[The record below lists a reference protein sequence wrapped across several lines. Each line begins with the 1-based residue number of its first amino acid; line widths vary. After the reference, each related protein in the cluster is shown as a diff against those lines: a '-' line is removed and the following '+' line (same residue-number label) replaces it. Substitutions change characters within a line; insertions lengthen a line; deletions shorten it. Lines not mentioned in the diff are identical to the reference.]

1 MGVIMLIL
9 KAVPK
14 AEIRKLKIG
23 NFFVDS
29 EIGNIQRKSNLI
41 SIVTMRGSVFNL
53 HEKPQT
59 YNVFK
64 KIKHPPEN
72 PGNAK

>member
-1 MGVIMLIL
+1 MLIL

-14 AEIRKLKIG
+14 AEIKNLKIG
-23 NFFVDS
+23 DFFMDS
-29 EIGNIQRKSNLI
+29 EIVNIQRKFNLI
-41 SIVTMRGSVFNL
+41 SIVTRAGSVFNL

-59 YNVFK
+59 FNVFK

-72 PGNAK
+72 GGNIK